1 MNLKFFKKIVQKN
14 RLQAYKEVLIYAK
27 ENGYII
33 TWLIDWYDNYINSDK
48 KILILRHDVDY
59 DAKGALEMFK
69 IEKELGLKS
78 TFYFRWLTA
87 DYSIMKAINNAG
99 FEVSLHYE
107 TLATYAKNN
116 NITKTDEVTPDI
128 LNLCFNNLID
138 EIKEFEQRFWK
149 VNTICSHGDKVN
161 RQLKVSNYKIINI
174 AKLNDLGIKFNV
186 YNKDIMD
193 KFDSYISDSSIYSNF
208 EWKHSGS
215 PYNAIDKEHKIICLL
230 THPIHWNQGFFKNIQ
245 MLQKIYA
252 DNK

>member
-33 TWLIDWYDNYINSDK
+33 TSLIDWYDNYINSDK

-87 DYSIMKAINNAG
+87 DYTIMKAINNAG

-128 LNLCFNNLID
+128 LNLCFYENSAPRPRISTS
-138 EIKEFEQRFWK
+138 ITPPFP
-149 VNTICSHGDKVN
+149 
-161 RQLKVSNYKIINI
+161 NI
-174 AKLNDLGIKFNV
+174 A
-186 YNKDIMD
+186 
-193 KFDSYISDSSIYSNF
+193 SINSLYSVTF
-208 EWKHSGS
+208 STGR
-215 PYNAIDKEHKIICLL
+215 
-230 THPIHWNQGFFKNIQ
+230 
-245 MLQKIYA
+245 
-252 DNK
+252 